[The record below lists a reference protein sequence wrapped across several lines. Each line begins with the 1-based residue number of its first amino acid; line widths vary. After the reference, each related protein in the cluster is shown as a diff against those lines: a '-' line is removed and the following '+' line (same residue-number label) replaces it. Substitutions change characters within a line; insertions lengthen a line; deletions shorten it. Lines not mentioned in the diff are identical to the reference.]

1 MFEYLNYSYPRL
13 LDYVRETTGK
23 TQTYGDALFRHIY
36 GSPKGCTAFRE
47 SEAFRGFLDE
57 HLREDLPAFVGR
69 QEESGTVKF
78 LLGMDMSE
86 DTENSEG
93 CIGSESV
100 IIPMQGHSTLC
111 VSSQL
116 GCRYGCSF
124 CATGQL
130 GLIRNLSTAEVVSQI
145 LRARQQPEGKNLQN
159 IVFMGMGEPLDN
171 FENVIESIRILSD
184 ERGLNIP
191 KRRISLSTAGH
202 AEGIRRLSA
211 LCLDEKDKHFHTL
224 HLSLSLHSADE
235 ETRRELMPI
244 TRIYPLK
251 ELKAALAD
259 SPYAKL
265 KDGLYIEYLH
275 IPGVTDRE
283 RDLVALKTFLEGL
296 RANINL
302 IPYNPVKGSP
312 WRAPT
317 NEETDKLWS
326 DIRKEGYA
334 CRTRKSKGESM
345 MAACGQLGSRS

>member
-1 MFEYLNYSYPRL
+1 MFEFLNYSYPRL
-13 LDYVRETTGK
+13 LDYVHASRGK
-23 TQTYGDALFRHIY
+23 KSAYGDALFRQLY
-36 GSPKGCTAFRE
+36 GSPKGRTGFPESMAFK
-47 SEAFRGFLDE
+47 AFLDE
-57 HLREDLPAFVGR
+57 VLQDDLPPLAGR
-69 QEESGTVKF
+69 QEEGGTVKF
-78 LLGMDMSE
+78 LLRMDG
-86 DTENSEG
+86 EG
-93 CIGSESV
+93 ETGVGSESV
-100 IIPMQGHSTLC
+100 IIPMRGHSTLC

-130 GLIRNLSTAEVVSQI
+130 GLIRDLSAAEIVAQV
-145 LRARQQPEGKNLQN
+145 LRAGQQPEGKGLRN

-171 FENVIESIRILSD
+171 FENLIEALRILSD
-184 ERGLNIP
+184 ERGLDIP
-191 KRRISLSTAGH
+191 KRRISVSTAGH

-211 LCLDEKDKHFHTL
+211 LCREKREENFHTL
-224 HLSLSLHSADE
+224 HLSLSLHSAVE
-235 ETRRELMPI
+235 EIRRELMPI
-244 TRIYPLK
+244 TRVYPLRDLK
-251 ELKAALAD
+251 EALED
-259 SPYAKL
+259 SPYASL

-283 RDLVALKTFLEGL
+283 RDLDALKGFLDGL

-317 NEETDKLWS
+317 SEETDSLWS
-326 DIRKEGYA
+326 LIREEGYA

>member
-1 MFEYLNYSYPRL
+1 ME
-13 LDYVRETTGK
+13 DKWGK
-23 TQTYGDALFRHIY
+23 SRTYGDALFRQLY
-36 GSPKGCTAFRE
+36 GSPKGRTEFRA
-47 SEAFRGFLDE
+47 SAPFRSFTEDLLID
-57 HLREDLPAFVGR
+57 DLPALTDR
-69 QEESGTVKF
+69 QEEDGTVKF
-78 LLGMDMSE
+78 LLDME
-86 DTENSEG
+86 AG
-93 CIGSESV
+93 IGSESV

-130 GLIRNLSTAEVVSQI
+130 GLIRNLSTAEIVAQVI
-145 LRARQQPEGKNLQN
+145 RARQQSEGVNLQN
-159 IVFMGMGEPLDN
+159 VVFMGMGEALDN
-171 FENVIESIRILSD
+171 FENLIESLRILSD

-191 KRRISLSTAGH
+191 KRRISVSTAGH

-211 LCLDEKDKHFHTL
+211 LCREQEDEHFHTL

-235 ETRRELMPI
+235 ETRAELMPI
-244 TRIYPLK
+244 TRIYPLAD
-251 ELKAALAD
+251 LKAALAG
-259 SPYAKL
+259 SPYASL
-265 KDGLYIEYLH
+265 KDGLYIEYLQ

-283 RDLVALKTFLEGL
+283 RDLDALKRFLEGL

-317 NEETDKLWS
+317 SEETDSLWNT
-326 DIRKEGYA
+326 IREVGYA